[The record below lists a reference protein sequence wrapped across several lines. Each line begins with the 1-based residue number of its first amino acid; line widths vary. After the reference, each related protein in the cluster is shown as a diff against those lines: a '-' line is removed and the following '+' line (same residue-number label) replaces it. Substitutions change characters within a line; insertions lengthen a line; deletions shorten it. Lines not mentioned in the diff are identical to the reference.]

1 MTIDS
6 IHGDYDCTLGLSC
19 IMSRDKGTFPL
30 HPIVLHT
37 YSTHMPFG
45 GRGDYSGCCCIVSPC
60 MREGSRGISTTMGL
74 CGSVHYD

>member
-37 YSTHMPFG
+37 YSTHAVWRKG
-45 GRGDYSGCCCIVSPC
+45 GLFWLLLYCQPMYAR
-60 MREGSRGISTTMGL
+60 RE
-74 CGSVHYD
+74 